1 MNILF
6 EELFGA
12 WCAPYDPDR
21 FPAHLR
27 TDPLKA
33 YGQYAFEEGF
43 KLALELAFSCLDQKD
58 LSRLEMLSPE
68 KSL

>member
-6 EELFGA
+6 EELVGA

-21 FPAHLR
+21 FPAYLR
-27 TDPLKA
+27 GDPLKA

-43 KLALELAFSCLDQKD
+43 KLALELAFSCLDPKD
-58 LSRLEMLSPE
+58 LSHLE
-68 KSL
+68 